1 MARPW
6 SQNLP
11 TTISKKRR
19 IECNLKPS
27 FILFF
32 ISSFPLFSALLS
44 WYKMQLFQLPNEL
57 LQMISTHL
65 PRQSIARLCS
75 TSIAGY
81 QLFLPRLYR
90 HVELGHRNQIRQLE
104 QGLQTNAYL
113 KETVKTHTQIL
124 TLKCR
129 QGGNS
134 HWLIISLFEQ
144 LPNIRRLCFRDF
156 LALSLQKVR
165 QVLLT
170 LPRLTHLDFQYCELT
185 ASTASTIA
193 TTKPLSICHLPNLK
207 NLNLLW
213 TDFSADAIRQLFSLT
228 PNLNR
233 VTLGANHN
241 RKAMANDAALQ
252 CLTEHCAQVKDLSI
266 SLQQVKEASLC
277 RVIEMYGS
285 QLQHLSIRCEG
296 NDTLWAI
303 SQHTKQLRQLIIRC
317 SNYTGGYH
325 SVMNVLQD
333 CRSLQHLEMVSW
345 PLHDVPSIV
354 LDQIRHKTS
363 NIVKVSS
370 TTLTAPV
377 TPTST
382 TITAATTSYIEGIK
396 RTVALDK
403 QDLQEIRRL
412 CLY

>member
-1 MARPW
+1 
-6 SQNLP
+6 
-11 TTISKKRR
+11 
-19 IECNLKPS
+19 
-27 FILFF
+27 
-32 ISSFPLFSALLS
+32 
-44 WYKMQLFQLPNEL
+44 MQLLQLPNEL
-57 LQMISTHL
+57 LQMISSHL

-90 HVELGHRNQIRQLE
+90 HVELGHRTHIKQLE
-104 QGLQTNAYL
+104 QGLQANTYL
-113 KETVKTHTQIL
+113 KETVRAHTQIL

-144 LPNIRRLCFRDF
+144 LPNVRRLYFRDF
-156 LALSLQKVR
+156 LALSVQKVR

-185 ASTASTIA
+185 ATATGAPWTA
-193 TTKPLSICHLPNLK
+193 TVKSVSKCQLPNLR

-213 TDFSADAIRQLFSLT
+213 TDFSADAIRQLFSFT

-233 VTLGANHN
+233 VILGANHN
-241 RKAMANDAALQ
+241 RKAMANNAALQ
-252 CLTEHCAQVKDLSI
+252 SLTEHCTQVRDLSI

-277 RVIEMYGS
+277 QVIEMYGS

-303 SQHTKQLRQLIIRC
+303 SQHTKQLRQLVIRC

-354 LDQIRHKTS
+354 LDQIRYKAS
-363 NIVKVSS
+363 NIVTVSS
-370 TTLTAPV
+370 TM
-377 TPTST
+377 PTSNT
-382 TITAATTSYIEGIK
+382 TATTTPSPSSSSSSSYIEGIK

>member
-1 MARPW
+1 
-6 SQNLP
+6 
-11 TTISKKRR
+11 
-19 IECNLKPS
+19 
-27 FILFF
+27 
-32 ISSFPLFSALLS
+32 
-44 WYKMQLFQLPNEL
+44 MQLLQLPNEL

-81 QLFLPRLYR
+81 QLFLPQLYR
-90 HVELGHRNQIRQLE
+90 HVELGHRTHIKQLE
-104 QGLQTNAYL
+104 QGLQSNTYL
-113 KETVKTHTQIL
+113 KETVKAHTQIL

-144 LPNIRRLCFRDF
+144 LPN
-156 LALSLQKVR
+156 KVR

-170 LPRLTHLDFQYCELT
+170 LPQLTHLDFQYCELT
-185 ASTASTIA
+185 AAATPTAA
-193 TTKPLSICHLPNLK
+193 WTTKSVSMCHLPNLK
-207 NLNLLW
+207 NLDLLW
-213 TDFSADAIRQLFSLT
+213 TDFSADAIRQLFSFT

-233 VTLGANHN
+233 VILGANHN

-252 CLTEHCAQVKDLSI
+252 HLTEHCTQVKDLSI

-277 RVIEMYGS
+277 QVIERYGL

-303 SQHTKQLRQLIIRC
+303 SQHTKQLRQLVIRC

-370 TTLTAPV
+370 TMSSTT
-377 TPTST
+377 TPTNAN
-382 TITAATTSYIEGIK
+382 TISATTTSYIEGIK

>member
-1 MARPW
+1 
-6 SQNLP
+6 
-11 TTISKKRR
+11 
-19 IECNLKPS
+19 
-27 FILFF
+27 
-32 ISSFPLFSALLS
+32 
-44 WYKMQLFQLPNEL
+44 MQLFQLPNEL
-57 LQMISTHL
+57 LQMISTYL

-90 HVELGHRNQIRQLE
+90 HVELGHRTHIKQLE
-104 QGLQTNAYL
+104 QGLQTNTYL
-113 KETVKTHTQIL
+113 KETVKAHTQIL

-144 LPNIRRLCFRDF
+144 LPNVKRLCFRDF
-156 LALSLQKVR
+156 LALSVQKVR

-170 LPRLTHLDFQYCELT
+170 LPQLTHLDFQYCELT
-185 ASTASTIA
+185 AAASAA
-193 TTKPLSICHLPNLK
+193 TWKTKSMPMCHLPNLK

-213 TDFSADAIRQLFSLT
+213 TDFSAEAIRQLFSFT
-228 PNLNR
+228 PNLDR
-233 VTLGANHN
+233 VILGANHN

-252 CLTEHCAQVKDLSI
+252 YLTEHCTQIKDLSI

-277 RVIEMYGS
+277 QVIQVYGP

-303 SQHTKQLRQLIIRC
+303 SQHTKQLRQLVIRC

-325 SVMNVLQD
+325 SVMHVLQD

-345 PLHDVPSIV
+345 PLHDMPSIV
-354 LDQIRHKTS
+354 LDQIRYKAS
-363 NIVKVSS
+363 NFVKVSS
-370 TTLTAPV
+370 TTPTAPALV
-377 TPTST
+377 AIPTNM
-382 TITAATTSYIEGIK
+382 TITTTASYIEGIK

>member
-1 MARPW
+1 M
-6 SQNLP
+6 
-11 TTISKKRR
+11 
-19 IECNLKPS
+19 
-27 FILFF
+27 
-32 ISSFPLFSALLS
+32 
-44 WYKMQLFQLPNEL
+44 
-57 LQMISTHL
+57 
-65 PRQSIARLCS
+65 
-75 TSIAGY
+75 AGY

-90 HVELGHRNQIRQLE
+90 HVELGHRTHIKQLE
-104 QGLQTNAYL
+104 QGLQTNTYL
-113 KETVKTHTQIL
+113 KETVKAHTQIL

-144 LPNIRRLCFRDF
+144 LPNVRRLCFRDF
-156 LALSLQKVR
+156 LALSVQKVR

-185 ASTASTIA
+185 ASPTI
-193 TTKPLSICHLPNLK
+193 KPMAVCHLPNLK
-207 NLNLLW
+207 NLHFLW
-213 TDFSADAIRQLFSLT
+213 TDFSADAIRQLFSFT
-228 PNLNR
+228 PSLNR
-233 VTLGANHN
+233 VVLGANHN

-252 CLTEHCAQVKDLSI
+252 CLTQHCTQIKDLSI

-277 RVIEMYGS
+277 QVIQVYGS

-303 SQHTKQLRQLIIRC
+303 SQHTKQLRQLVLRC

-354 LDQIRHKTS
+354 LDQIRHKAS
-363 NIVKVSS
+363 NIVKV
-370 TTLTAPV
+370 
-377 TPTST
+377 
-382 TITAATTSYIEGIK
+382 
-396 RTVALDK
+396 TVALDK

>member
-1 MARPW
+1 M
-6 SQNLP
+6 
-11 TTISKKRR
+11 K
-19 IECNLKPS
+19 
-27 FILFF
+27 
-32 ISSFPLFSALLS
+32 
-44 WYKMQLFQLPNEL
+44 LFQLPNEL
-57 LQMISTHL
+57 LQTISNHL

-75 TSIAGY
+75 TSMAGY
-81 QLFLPRLYR
+81 QLFLPKLYR
-90 HVELGHRNQIRQLE
+90 HIELGHRTQIKQLE
-104 QGLQTNAYL
+104 QGLQRNLYL
-113 KETVKTHTQIL
+113 KETVKAHTQIL

-144 LPNIRRLCFRDF
+144 LPNIKRLYFRDF
-156 LALSLQKVR
+156 LALSVQKVR
-165 QVLLT
+165 QVLST

-185 ASTASTIA
+185 TTTATISTAIDS
-193 TTKPLSICHLPNLK
+193 KCHFPNLT

-213 TDFSADAIRQLFSLT
+213 TDFSADAIRQLFSYT
-228 PNLNR
+228 PKLNR
-233 VTLGANHN
+233 VILGANHN
-241 RKAMANDAALQ
+241 RKPMANDAALQ
-252 CLTEHCAQVKDLSI
+252 LLTSNCAHVKDLSI
-266 SLQQVKEASLC
+266 SLQQIKEASLC
-277 RVIEMYGS
+277 QVIQMYGP

-303 SQHTKQLRQLIIRC
+303 SQFTKQLRQLVIRC

-354 LDQIRHKTS
+354 LDQIRFRTS
-363 NIVKVSS
+363 NVVKVSS
-370 TTLTAPV
+370 TVTA
-377 TPTST
+377 TATA
-382 TITAATTSYIEGIK
+382 TAAVAISSTTTSYIEGIK

>member
-1 MARPW
+1 
-6 SQNLP
+6 
-11 TTISKKRR
+11 
-19 IECNLKPS
+19 
-27 FILFF
+27 
-32 ISSFPLFSALLS
+32 
-44 WYKMQLFQLPNEL
+44 MQLFQLPNEL
-57 LQMISTHL
+57 LQMISSHL

-113 KETVKTHTQIL
+113 KET
-124 TLKCR
+124 
-129 QGGNS
+129 GGNS

-193 TTKPLSICHLPNLK
+193 TAKSLSICHLPNLK

-252 CLTEHCAQVKDLSI
+252 CLTEHCTQVKDLSI

-277 RVIEMYGS
+277 QVIEVYGS

-354 LDQIRHKTS
+354 LDQIRHKAS
-363 NIVKVSS
+363 NIVKLSS

-382 TITAATTSYIEGIK
+382 TTTSYIEGIK